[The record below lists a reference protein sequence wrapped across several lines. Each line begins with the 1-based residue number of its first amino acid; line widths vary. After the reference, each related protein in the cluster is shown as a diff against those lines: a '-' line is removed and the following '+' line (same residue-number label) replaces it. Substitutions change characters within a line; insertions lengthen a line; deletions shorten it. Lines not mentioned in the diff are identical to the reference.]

1 MNKNFHVLTLSEIKE
16 TVRSASVRRH
26 LTFTI
31 IALNDVVV
39 ASLPHYVHWE
49 DDGHTATVTVKGR
62 TPNDIDTISRTIRE
76 QINNS
81 NFTMTE
87 MPHDY
92 NQENNRFIKVFKIR
106 DIAAQ

>member
-1 MNKNFHVLTLSEIKE
+1 MNESFNELTLSEIKRIVQQAG
-16 TVRSASVRRH
+16 TVQHIQPTVIPLDEAKR
-26 LTFTI
+26 I
-31 IALNDVVV
+31 
-39 ASLPHYVHWE
+39 LPCYLHWE

-62 TPNDIDTISRTIRE
+62 TPNDIDTISLTIRE

-81 NFTMTE
+81 KFTMTE